1 MSWVKIIAR
10 VFPFQN
16 VRYRATRFH
25 WITLRQQVGVFVVV
39 AKEALGRG
47 VFLDE
52 GQVPGDSEARFAPGS
67 KEFIGL
73 VPAIKAHAEAIPTE
87 HAINFPE
94 SRFNPGVVIVVGDG
108 APIPGNCRTA
118 ECLRI
123 LC

>member
-16 VRYRATRFH
+16 VRYRATWFR
-25 WITLRQQVGVFVVV
+25 WIALCQQVGVLVLV
-39 AKEALGRG
+39 AEESLGRG
-47 VFLDE
+47 VLLDE
-52 GQVPGDSEARFAPGS
+52 GQVPGYAEARFAPSG

-73 VPAIKAHAEAIPTE
+73 VSAIKAHAEAIPTE

-108 APIPGNCRTA
+108 APIAR
-118 ECLRI
+118 
-123 LC
+123 